1 MAEKEKKTLD
11 PMADLTPEYI
21 SNMDMNAPIN
31 DANNSL
37 EMYGDDSSKDNYKTL
52 GGKAEK
58 YTGEWVKTSDVPY
71 DENITTEWLD
81 PNYLFGKESKVYGT
95 QHRGY
100 ISQRNDMIASA
111 LYNEWKTS
119 MEDVADYLY
128 QQKWFT
134 NSTEDERKNT
144 ITSIWK
150 RLWEMKWEPEE
161 NQIDSSAMEEEL
173 LGKEDEKIYGKT
185 TPDSWKTEEGI
196 TALSDANSIHDMM
209 SKERISNVKTLLS
222 TPVESI
228 AISLYKWDIPWDM
241 QAIVDYKTFYP
252 EQWALVEQELKRI
265 RGQWTVNALTK
276 GETVPS
282 NTNGTSA
289 ANNEIANFAADNATD
304 TDSMSDILKWVHQ
317 TLQSNQAAT
326 SASETMADIESDII
340 DLTNRLQNLRK
351 EANQIFKW
359 DTPDYIVNA
368 YINNRTQ
375 EIQNELQKLE
385 QRYQYA
391 SNRYDKEVANAQWE
405 KEFWLKE
412 RQVKIQEETLELN
425 KEKANLWLDS
435 TVPSQKV
442 NTNPKTSTSLGWKEL
457 PMTTKTRAEISNI
470 IDNLVDMYNK
480 WQIGNAQCWVWIQT
494 YYLPELWIS
503 FGTISLYWEK
513 LAIRNEGRDY
523 TPQKWDLI
531 IMASWTAPKN
541 WHIGIVIW
549 MTEDGKVQYLD
560 WNGLNGK
567 GAEEPAIREIDPKSA
582 KIQGY
587 YNATKWF
594 AEENINADGSLSW
607 WQYYEWKPYNIDYI
621 PYYEKILGAK
631 YTSQWWQAA
640 DAENLWLT
648 NAEFREQAYTYKKA
662 KEAWMLDVN
671 DPILKSWW
679 KWTRNDGKVFD
690 FSLSSIYKTLSDVD
704 KQAVQDLLNNSISK
718 AYINSNRTKYDN
730 PSWIFAAVWQIDPE
744 WSETL
749 YKNREKAENKRSVS
763 EQWGYISK
771 NKTAMAKAREVYEL
785 ADTLEDQSWKSVS
798 KFFKNNNIK
807 TLKDLYN
814 WKETQMW
821 NTDVVRLKVALDWFI
836 NEYAWA
842 LKWGNASNAVED
854 ILREENIFSLW
865 LSQDQLKEAMKEA
878 ARTLYD
884 KDVTEVHDLTKWTY
898 LRQPVTWLEDDA
910 NWLYS
915 VVWLSLDK
923 YYDYTPVGWTYD
935 NKDWW
940 TTDSDLDLSKYMNQ

>member
-128 QQKWFT
+128 QQKGFT
-134 NSTEDERKNT
+134 NSTEEERKNT

-150 RLWEMKWEPEE
+150 RLWQLKWEWEE

-173 LGKEDEKIYGKT
+173 LGKEEEKIYGKT

-289 ANNEIANFAADNATD
+289 ANNEIANFAASNATD

-317 TLQSNQAAT
+317 TLQSNKAAT
-326 SASETMADIESDII
+326 SASETMDNIESDIT

-391 SNRYDKEVANAQWE
+391 SNRYDKEVANTQWE
-405 KEFWLKE
+405 KEYKLKE
-412 RQVKIQEETLELN
+412 RQVKVQEDEYALKKWQVENWITTTTDN
-425 KEKANLWLDS
+425 KTTSA
-435 TVPSQKV
+435 
-442 NTNPKTSTSLGWKEL
+442 TNPWDKYQV
-457 PMTTKTRAEISNI
+457 TTKSDAEVWEAVDS
-470 IDNLVDMYNK
+470 LVEMFNN
-480 WQIGNAQCWVWIQT
+480 WQLGNAQCWVWIQT
-494 YYLPELWIS
+494 YYLPMLWIS
-503 FGTISLYWEK
+503 ISGISSLEWK
-513 LAIRNEGRDY
+513 KSLINEDKGY
-523 TPQKWDLI
+523 TPKKWDLI
-531 IMASWTAPKN
+531 IINSGAKLEDWTPA

-549 MTEDGKVQYLD
+549 VSEDWTIQYLD
-560 WNGLNGK
+560 WNGSLWNDLK
-567 GAEEPAIREIDPKSA
+567 WTEEAAIRYIKMDNA
-582 KIQGY
+582 KVLG
-587 YNATKWF
+587 F
-594 AEENINADGSLSW
+594 RNINKNHSDGSTSQTTQYSQWTDTDYANFEKLLDPDASKTEVEWIALKYGYKDNVAALTQIARNALANRPEVKETLEPEEMTWVDYVWLTWEQIEEIEKKIGYNPNIEWELKKIIDKWIPTSW
-607 WQYYEWKPYNIDYI
+607 PAMQNVLKTVRAKDEKQLWQWIDHYQNKVNAEAVQAWEDILILLAQLQNDFEDADRSKEVTKDGKTKTVFDTNAMQWRWWGTIWIKYNQLINQLLLNKVTEAREKWATFWQMTEYEWKILEDAASAL
-621 PYYEKILGAK
+621 KIKFGLWSSDESFSKAFFDLVDATWKLTNWTNKWPTKAEWDSFVNQIRKDSEWYMTDGSWNTEVYGSNLWGSK
-631 YTSQWWQAA
+631 WDSN
-640 DAENLWLT
+640 AEN
-648 NAEFREQAYTYKKA
+648 
-662 KEAWMLDVN
+662 N
-671 DPILKSWW
+671 DKTKNILFGTGS
-679 KWTRNDGKVFD
+679 
-690 FSLSSIYKTLSDVD
+690 
-704 KQAVQDLLNNSISK
+704 
-718 AYINSNRTKYDN
+718 
-730 PSWIFAAVWQIDPE
+730 
-744 WSETL
+744 
-749 YKNREKAENKRSVS
+749 
-763 EQWGYISK
+763 
-771 NKTAMAKAREVYEL
+771 
-785 ADTLEDQSWKSVS
+785 
-798 KFFKNNNIK
+798 
-807 TLKDLYN
+807 
-814 WKETQMW
+814 
-821 NTDVVRLKVALDWFI
+821 
-836 NEYAWA
+836 
-842 LKWGNASNAVED
+842 
-854 ILREENIFSLW
+854 
-865 LSQDQLKEAMKEA
+865 
-878 ARTLYD
+878 
-884 KDVTEVHDLTKWTY
+884 
-898 LRQPVTWLEDDA
+898 
-910 NWLYS
+910 
-915 VVWLSLDK
+915 
-923 YYDYTPVGWTYD
+923 
-935 NKDWW
+935 
-940 TTDSDLDLSKYMNQ
+940 